1 MRPNSW
7 TWLGQ
12 KNFPFCYSQSALL
25 TDLPPPPLEQKWFET
40 GLQCKHRVRKLKSE
54 NCQNYAQKPQR
65 NCTFM
70 NSASVLSLTLFGVTH
85 KSILRKMYF
94 TFLKQKN
101 VLKSYTK
108 WSSPTYQETI
118 TQYRKMQGKNV
129 QAVIITL
136 FRCSSVRVVKKAD
149 LKIANNTYKIF

>member
-12 KNFPFCYSQSALL
+12 KSFPFSYSQSTRLP
-25 TDLPPPPLEQKWFET
+25 DLPPPPPHPLSKS
-40 GLQCKHRVRKLKSE
+40 GLKLVCNVNIVYGNLKSE
-54 NCQNYAQKPQR
+54 NSQNYAQKSQR

-70 NSASVLSLTLFGVTH
+70 NSASVLWL
-85 KSILRKMYF
+85 ILCGRKEHIDSA
-94 TFLKQKN
+94 KNECNIPQQKN
-101 VLKSYTK
+101 GLKSYTK

-118 TQYRKMQGKNV
+118 TQFRKMQVKNV

-136 FRCSSVRVVKKAD
+136 FRCSSVKVTKKRTS
-149 LKIANNTYKIF
+149 K